1 MRNLVFALMT
11 CTALV
16 GCSDKGKDFVGVW
29 KYSDK
34 LSETLTVTKAD
45 DGYRALAHIDKD
57 EHGYMD
63 VEVFLYPESDKLLVT
78 KEKQIA
84 LQLGDDGKITS
95 HLRNGIETFT
105 KAK

>member
-1 MRNLVFALMT
+1 MRSLVFALMT
-11 CTALV
+11 CAALV

-29 KYSDK
+29 KYSNK

-63 VEVFLYPESDKLLVT
+63 VKVFLYPESDKLLVT

-84 LQLGDDGKITS
+84 LELGGDGKITS
-95 HLRNGIETFT
+95 HLRHGIETFT
-105 KAK
+105 KAE